1 MFEFYGLDK
10 NSSGPR
16 AILRVLKVLGHLA
29 EHPQG
34 KTLTELSEQLK
45 VPKTTLFTMLKTLLS
60 SGYVELAQ
68 GTYRLGGPSISLGA
82 AMATSARSNF
92 PERARENLEK
102 LTRRT
107 GETSFL
113 AVLTA
118 DGMNCHYLSVVE
130 SGNWLRFSVQPGSMK
145 PSYATGTGHAML
157 AYLPKADL
165 NGILDRVIFEK
176 LTSKTVSSRRA
187 LMTALAEVRRNG
199 VSTTDGGTV
208 GQVMSI
214 AAPIFDSSGRVL
226 AALSAG
232 GPSVRMAPQML
243 AIQRVVRS
251 TAEDISRDLGFLG
264 DWPPSASTS

>member
-1 MFEFYGLDK
+1 MFEFQGLDK

-16 AILRVLKVLGHLA
+16 AILRVLNVLGHLA

-34 KTLTELSEQLK
+34 KNLTEICDKLK
-45 VPKTTLFTMLKTLLS
+45 VPKTTLFTMLKTLQG
-60 SGYVELAQ
+60 SGHIELVQ
-68 GTYRLGGPSISLGA
+68 GLYRLGGPSISLGA
-82 AMATSARSNF
+82 AMAASARSNF
-92 PERARENLEK
+92 PECARDSLEK

-113 AVLTA
+113 AMLTA

-165 NGILDRVIFEK
+165 DGILGRVRFEK

-187 LMTALAEVRRNG
+187 LMAALGEVRRNG

-232 GPSVRMAPQML
+232 GPAVRMAPQLL

-264 DWPPSASTS
+264 EWPPDSPT